1 MTVERRLYLHGILLL
16 DASMTVFSTSSH
28 GTPLCSQKSLERLG
42 MRVCKCSV
50 SIQIV
55 DQWFSPQRCL
65 AERYASKLAGLKN
78 VLVWCVAQ
86 SSKRSVIVMVFRQ
99 HCAVQGRSF
108 EHFFMFAIPLALH
121 CHVTVLSTRGHP
133 PFNSSSRL
141 RFLLRPSFTG
151 GVQSHPSRSHTLTRA
166 FAFGDK

>member
-1 MTVERRLYLHGILLL
+1 MVNFRLRVYDSRTSFIPAWNTSVRCQYDSFQYFFACYATLFTEVSGASWYARLQVFCFHPNHWPVVFPTKVPRR
-16 DASMTVFSTSSH
+16 T
-28 GTPLCSQKSLERLG
+28 LC
-42 MRVCKCSV
+42 
-50 SIQIV
+50 
-55 DQWFSPQRCL
+55 
-65 AERYASKLAGLKN
+65 SKLAGLKN

-86 SSKRSVIVMVFRQ
+86 RSKRSVIVMVFRL

-141 RFLLRPSFTG
+141 RFSYDRLLRAEC
-151 GVQSHPSRSHTLTRA
+151 SHILHVRTH
-166 FAFGDK
+166 